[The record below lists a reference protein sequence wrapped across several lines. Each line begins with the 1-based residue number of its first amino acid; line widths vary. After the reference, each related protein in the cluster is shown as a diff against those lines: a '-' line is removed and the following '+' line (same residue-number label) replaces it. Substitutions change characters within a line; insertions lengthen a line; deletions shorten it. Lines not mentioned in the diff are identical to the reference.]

1 MYQIC
6 VSYHCNSKEDR
17 DGFYQELAKNR
28 IQELCEEEK
37 GCIRYRYYYPC
48 DNDTELFLLEQ
59 WETRENQKVHTSQP
73 HFALIGDLKKK
84 YHAKVEF
91 EIINGEKLG

>member
-1 MYQIC
+1 MYQIL
-6 VSYHCNSKEDR
+6 VSYHCQSKEDR
-17 DGFYQELAKNR
+17 EGFYQELDKNR

-48 DNDTELFLLEQ
+48 NSETELFLLEQ
-59 WETRENQKVHTSQP
+59 WETKEDQKVHTRQP

-84 YHAKVEF
+84 YNAKVDF
-91 EIINGEKLG
+91 EIMNGEKLG